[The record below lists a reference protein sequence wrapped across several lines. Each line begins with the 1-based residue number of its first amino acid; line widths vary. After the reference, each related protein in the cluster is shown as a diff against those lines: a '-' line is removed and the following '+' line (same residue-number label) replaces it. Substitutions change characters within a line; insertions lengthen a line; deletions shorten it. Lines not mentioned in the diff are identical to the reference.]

1 MNNDD
6 LHIMIGGECEQ
17 AVALLKK
24 NKRVNSFRLQL
35 CDHRDLDNL
44 TPDIEFAQE
53 SNVKIADK
61 YF

>member
-1 MNNDD
+1 MA
-6 LHIMIGGECEQ
+6 GECEQ

-44 TPDIEFAQE
+44 TPDIEFVTE